1 MNFTKGRV
9 NYPEYISPK
18 ALLPH
23 NLLLSFW
30 AQGGLLML
38 LSMASVL
45 YIEFKKSF
53 KNYKYSVLAGLTTIF
68 IYGLVDTP
76 YWKNDL
82 VMIYWM
88 LVALAIISKPKKS
101 IHN

>member
-1 MNFTKGRV
+1 
-9 NYPEYISPK
+9 
-18 ALLPH
+18 
-23 NLLLSFW
+23 
-30 AQGGLLML
+30 ML

-45 YIEFKKSF
+45 YIAFKISF